1 MSEELKTKARRTW
14 EEIVPNADVEAL
26 AEVIAE
32 DLIDHSARPDEPQGL
47 AGVQQTVLWLGTVF
61 SHQRWEIQ
69 QVIGEGDIVVVYCT
83 LHGRHTGDL
92 MGIPP
97 TNREV
102 AVDYVHIVRFRDG
115 KAVEYWSVRD
125 DMALMRQ
132 LSALPGRPAPV
143 AVAG

>member
-14 EEIVPNADVEAL
+14 EEIVPNADVDAL